1 MSRHIGSIV
10 LIALLAACSTSGD
23 SAKNSSSSDSASRPK
38 AAAAAADAELTERA
52 ADSVQAVGVPAAV
65 ADVGTHGEDLYD
77 QAKAANWDKAT
88 AILDSLNRS
97 ASALTAAER
106 SRLRGV
112 LDTLQRAVA
121 GHQRDAS
128 VEAANRVTF
137 IGAALTETYRPKMP
151 ADIVRLDY
159 YGREIEIWSARNDV
173 NKLSSVSADLRR
185 TWEAIKPSVVSHGGA
200 AAAARMDALV
210 GRLAAAHTSADYK
223 KLATPILDLVD
234 ELEKPFEK

>member
-10 LIALLAACSTSGD
+10 LVTLVAACSTSGD
-23 SAKNSSSSDSASRPK
+23 SARNSASSDSASRPN
-38 AAAAAADAELTERA
+38 AVAVANAELTERA
-52 ADSVQAVGVPAAV
+52 ADSVQAVGAPTAV

-77 QAKAANWDKAT
+77 QAKAANWGKAT
-88 AILDSLNRS
+88 AILDSLTRS
-97 ASALTAAER
+97 ASALTAAEHR
-106 SRLRGV
+106 QLRGV

-121 GHQRDAS
+121 GHQRDAA

-137 IGAALTETYRPKMP
+137 IGAALTEAYRPKMP

-159 YGREIEIWSARNDV
+159 YGREIEIWSARKDV
-173 NKLSSVSADLRR
+173 NKLSSVSAALQR
-185 TWEAIKPSVVSHGGA
+185 TWEAIKPSVVSHGGSA
-200 AAAARMDALV
+200 AAVKMDALV
-210 GRLAAAHTSADYK
+210 GRLTAARTVADYQ